1 MIQYIYFV
9 KCPDCEDEQFDFF
22 DEAKTYALGCLSAKP
37 IITQV
42 EVDRDDFGCCTDSC
56 DLGTIWSYEDAL
68 GNDCGSEDDNRPST
82 FTKSETFGISD
93 EDFSKEFE
101 DNEISKV
108 LNDLIKDE
116 YEAIDGYESAENLI
130 KQYDLT
136 SEDKDNLLST
146 LDHIKAEEEEHVD
159 ELKELSHKNTKSDAM
174 SNFCCK
180 ESKVPF
186 KAHKPLIETKRD
198 SFQEAIFEAID
209 YLTEFNDIFP
219 VPDNIGIV
227 DWNDFKDNIRYGLSS
242 DFEIAEILMEYLDR
256 DLAISRRHPEIFEDD
271 PQSELTLEIYNKLK
285 RAYDRAITQ
294 YKAEHAE
301 DFEESCERKP
311 IPDGMTL
318 KELVEEMEEN
328 EDTVECSWCKDLFDK
343 SECRYE
349 VNLGWLCDRC
359 QAAIMSRGEPLT
371 FRENNYWDF
380 LDEEDK
386 DISAGDRVWTCV
398 FDDQEIGTVTAKTKE
413 EAEEKMQHEYPDYPY
428 SLYDGCFEVYLKED
442 MKKLTEEYADEVELE
457 YFGFEDDYGPDSYTY
472 RVDRNKVIEYIIDYE
487 IEHLSDEE
495 IKTLL
500 KLTKAPEEYSEEEYF
515 QAIEEN
521 FDEVFKKFEGDIYD
535 YFREDCEEEYYS
547 QDWERIAYEQA
558 MEFQWECDNDK

>member
-1 MIQYIYFV
+1 MTQYIYFV
-9 KCPDCEDEQFDFF
+9 KCPDCEDEIFDFF
-22 DEAKTYALGCLSAKP
+22 DEAEKFALSCLSKKP
-37 IITQV
+37 IITQTEV
-42 EVDRDDFGCCTDSC
+42 ERNDFGECTDSC
-56 DLGTIWSYEDAL
+56 DLGTIWSWEDIIGEETEDKPAISIFNKDDL
-68 GNDCGSEDDNRPST
+68 NSSTNCEDSEFDNDV
-82 FTKSETFGISD
+82 F
-93 EDFSKEFE
+93 
-101 DNEISKV
+101 KV
-108 LNDLIKDE
+108 FNDLIKDE
-116 YEAIDGYESAENLI
+116 HEAIDGYESAEDVIN
-130 KQYDLT
+130 QYDFS
-136 SEDKDNLLST
+136 SEDKDIILST
-146 LDHIKAEEEEHVD
+146 LAHIKAEEEEHID
-159 ELKELSHKNTKSDAM
+159 ELE
-174 SNFCCK
+174 
-180 ESKVPF
+180 
-186 KAHKPLIETKRD
+186 
-198 SFQEAIFEAID
+198 
-209 YLTEFNDIFP
+209 
-219 VPDNIGIV
+219 
-227 DWNDFKDNIRYGLSS
+227 
-242 DFEIAEILMEYLDR
+242 
-256 DLAISRRHPEIFEDD
+256 
-271 PQSELTLEIYNKLK
+271 KLPYEN
-285 RAYDRAITQ
+285 AAT
-294 YKAEHAE
+294 
-301 DFEESCERKP
+301 ERKP

-413 EAEEKMQHEYPDYPY
+413 EAIEKMQYEYPEYPY
-428 SLYDGCFEVYLKED
+428 GIYDGCFDVYLKED
-442 MKKLTEEYADEVELE
+442 MKKLTEEFADEVELE

-547 QDWERIAYEQA
+547 QDWERIAFEQA